1 MAENQPGQGESLTG
15 GAGVRRNI
23 EEDAKPQTGAKP
35 SPAPAVKPP
44 TVGPKGGAGNSGA
57 AK

>member
-1 MAENQPGQGESLTG
+1 MAEEHIETGGSLKH
-15 GAGVRRNI
+15 GAGVTRRI
-23 EEDAKPQTGAKP
+23 EEGAKPQTGAKP
-35 SPAPAVKPP
+35 GPAPAVKPP